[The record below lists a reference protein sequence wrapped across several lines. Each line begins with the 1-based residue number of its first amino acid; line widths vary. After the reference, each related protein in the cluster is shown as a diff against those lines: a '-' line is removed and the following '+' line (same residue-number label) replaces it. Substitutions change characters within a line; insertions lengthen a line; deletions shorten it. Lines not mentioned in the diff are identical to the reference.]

1 VSDEDPGPSDNES
14 GDPPLRGI
22 DVVLSA
28 GDLDPHVVAVRE
40 LVHRTNAIDVQ
51 ALVDR
56 GEERPAAHISCGRM
70 QPIEVTDDGR
80 TVHLPHT
87 ADLDP
92 PPPALPKVPPLPPI
106 DFDLQEGTIAAPLG
120 AIDAL
125 TEAVE
130 AVAESLG
137 GRSVV
142 LALYQTTDDETP
154 FGIAARTG
162 EPVVLTLGDEQFER
176 PA

>member
-1 VSDEDPGPSDNES
+1 MSESRCYVPAMQPGDEQPV
-14 GDPPLRGI
+14 

-40 LVHRTNAIDVQ
+40 LVHRANAIDVQ

-56 GEERPAAHISCGRM
+56 GEDRPAAHISCGRL
-70 QPIEVTDDGR
+70 QPIEVTDDGT

-87 ADLDP
+87 AELAP
-92 PPPALPKVPPLPPI
+92 TPPALPKVPPLPPI
-106 DFDLQEGTIAAPLG
+106 EFDLEEGTIGAPLG

-125 TEAVE
+125 TEAVQ
-130 AVAESLG
+130 AVAASLG

-142 LALYQTTDDETP
+142 LALFQTTDDEIP
-154 FGIAARTG
+154 FGIAAREG
-162 EPVVLTLGDEQFER
+162 DPVLLTLGDQQFEK
-176 PA
+176 PS

>member
-1 VSDEDPGPSDNES
+1 VSE
-14 GDPPLRGI
+14 GDSI
-22 DVVLSA
+22 EVVLSA
-28 GDLDPHVVAVRE
+28 GDLDRHVVAVRE

-56 GEERPAAHISCGRM
+56 GEDRPAAHIACGRL
-70 QPIEVTDDGR
+70 QPIEVTDEGR

-87 ADLDP
+87 AELEP
-92 PPPALPKVPPLPPI
+92 EPPALPKVPPLPPI
-106 DFDLQEGTIAAPLG
+106 EFDLEEGTIGAPLG
-120 AIDAL
+120 AIPAL
-125 TEAVE
+125 IEAVE
-130 AVAESLG
+130 TVAASLG

-142 LALYQTTDDETP
+142 LALFQTTDADAP

-162 EPVVLTLGDEQFER
+162 ESVVLTLGDEQFAL

>member
-1 VSDEDPGPSDNES
+1 MSDSRCYVHAVAGPEEE
-14 GDPPLRGI
+14 PV

-40 LVHRTNAIDVQ
+40 LVHRANAIDVM

-56 GEERPAAHISCGRM
+56 GEDRPAAHISVGRM
-70 QPIEVTDDGR
+70 QPIEVTDEGR

-87 ADLDP
+87 AELAAEP
-92 PPPALPKVPPLPPI
+92 PPLPKVPPLPPI
-106 DFDLQEGTIAAPLG
+106 EFDLEEGTIAAPLG
-120 AIDAL
+120 AIPAL
-125 TEAVE
+125 IEAVE
-130 AVAESLG
+130 AVAASLG

-142 LALYQTTDDETP
+142 LALFQTTNADAP

-162 EPVVLTLGDEQFER
+162 EPVVLTLGDEQFAL

>member
-1 VSDEDPGPSDNES
+1 MSDSDGIEDDAVE
-14 GDPPLRGI
+14 
-22 DVVLSA
+22 VVLSA
-28 GDLDPHVVAVRE
+28 GDLDAHVVAVRE
-40 LVHRTNAIDVQ
+40 LIHRANAIEVQ

-56 GEERPAAHISCGRM
+56 GDDRSAAHISCGRL

-87 ADLDP
+87 AELAP
-92 PPPALPKVPPLPPI
+92 QPPALPKVPPLPPI
-106 DFDLQEGTIAAPLG
+106 EFDLEEGTIGAPLG
-120 AIDAL
+120 AIPAL
-125 TEAVE
+125 IEAVE
-130 AVAESLG
+130 AVAATLG

-142 LALYQTTDDETP
+142 LALFQTTDADAP

-162 EPVVLTLGDEQFER
+162 EPVVLTLGDDQFAL

>member
-1 VSDEDPGPSDNES
+1 MATGDDEQP
-14 GDPPLRGI
+14 I

-56 GEERPAAHISCGRM
+56 GEDRPAAHIECGRM
-70 QPIEVTDDGR
+70 KPIEVTDGGR

-87 ADLDP
+87 AELAPAP
-92 PPPALPKVPPLPPI
+92 PSLPAVPPLPPI
-106 DFDLQEGTIAAPLG
+106 EFDLEAGTIAAPLG
-120 AIDAL
+120 AVDAL
-125 TEAVE
+125 TEAVT
-130 AVAESLG
+130 AVAAALG

-142 LALYQTTDDETP
+142 LALYQTTDDEAP